1 MSKESDESIGV
12 LLAKDLLRHYMNEGD
27 QNINLK
33 KYIRPLSVIPESK
46 RLNTLLKEFRVSR
59 NHMAIVVDEYGGISG
74 LLTIEDVLEEIVG
87 EIDDEHDP
95 QEQEFIEILKSTDG
109 CKFYTVQ
116 ALTRVEDFNDYFKCD
131 LDHSSY
137 DTIGGLVVN
146 EFGRLPRNGEKLVF
160 SKFEFTV
167 TRTHRRRIEI
177 LEVKIID
184 SYKVSRDFPGKLL
197 PSEQSKLAFEI
208 PGKIKQINVDVGDSV
223 SKNQVLAKLDDRE
236 AIAKLNQ
243 AKASYDL
250 SNQVLERFKNLRQ
263 QGHISIQDLDKAK
276 SDFII
281 AQSQYEF
288 YKVKLEQTNLISPF
302 KGVIQNRFLDTGTV
316 INSGIPIL
324 EIIDSNFVEAH
335 ISVPVIYL
343 EDMNLG
349 EEYSFIFD
357 GRKIAAIFSKLAPM
371 SPGGSDLSL
380 IHI

>member
-1 MSKESDESIGV
+1 MSNFK
-12 LLAKDLLRHYMNEGD
+12 NF
-27 QNINLK
+27 
-33 KYIRPLSVIPESK
+33 KYIILLGIFVSSK
-46 RLNTLLKEFRVSR
+46 
-59 NHMAIVVDEYGGISG
+59 ISS
-74 LLTIEDVLEEIVG
+74 IEV
-87 EIDDEHDP
+87 
-95 QEQEFIEILKSTDG
+95 
-109 CKFYTVQ
+109 
-116 ALTRVEDFNDYFKCD
+116 
-131 LDHSSY
+131 
-137 DTIGGLVVN
+137 
-146 EFGRLPRNGEKLVF
+146 
-160 SKFEFTV
+160 
-167 TRTHRRRIEI
+167 
-177 LEVKIID
+177 LEVKILN
-184 SYKVSRDFPGKLL
+184 SYSITKEFPGKLL
-197 PSEQSKLAFEI
+197 PLEQSKLAFEI

-357 GRKIAAIFSKLAPM
+357 GRKVDAIFSKLAPM
-371 SPGGSDLSL
+371 SPGGSDSRLAIFRFGEFFNPGSLANLQLKILKEARGTWVPLRSLSQSEQGL
-380 IHI
+380 WGIYTINDDGVVVRDLVEIIYFEDEYAYVNGTLNNGDLVVLGGAAKIIAGKKIN